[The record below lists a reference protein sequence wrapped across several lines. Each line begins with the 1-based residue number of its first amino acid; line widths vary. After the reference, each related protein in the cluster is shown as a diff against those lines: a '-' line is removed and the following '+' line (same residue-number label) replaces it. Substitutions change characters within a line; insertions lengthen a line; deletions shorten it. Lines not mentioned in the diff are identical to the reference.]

1 MKQMKP
7 IMSEAKQTLASR
19 RNRNRKNAKLETK
32 NVNNLLNFVK
42 ADNITELNRIIYTR
56 EKVVAERKEKNEVT

>member
-1 MKQMKP
+1 MKA
-7 IMSEAKQTLASR
+7 ITSEAKQTLASR
-19 RNRNRKNAKLETK
+19 RNRNRKNANLEMK

-56 EKVVAERKEKNEVT
+56 AKVVAERKKKNDVT

>member
-56 EKVVAERKEKNEVT
+56 EKVVVERKEKNEVT